1 MRLRRRMEAPGAC
14 GEARRNLTAALP
26 PALFREVLRALPA
39 DQRARAACVSRA
51 WRAAVADPAAWTR
64 LDLSG
69 MTCRVDDA
77 AALLAAAARAHGRL
91 EALDVPGRV
100 TFQALLAVATA
111 NAASLRM
118 LHGHSLL
125 FDDS

>member
-1 MRLRRRMEAPGAC
+1 
-14 GEARRNLTAALP
+14 
-26 PALFREVLRALPA
+26 
-39 DQRARAACVSRA
+39 
-51 WRAAVADPAAWTR
+51 
-64 LDLSG
+64 

-111 NAASLRM
+111 NAALLRM